1 MSPSEGVA
9 LLHIIRI
16 FCVMHANGCSY
27 QRRLSHGKA
36 CCHEGCVLREATFQ
50 SSSTTPE
57 RMIHPKLLR
66 EYDMSGRGLRS
77 VC

>member
-9 LLHIIRI
+9 LLHFR
-16 FCVMHANGCSY
+16 VMHANGCSY
-27 QRRLSHGKA
+27 QRRLSPGKA

-66 EYDMSGRGLRS
+66 KYDMSGRWLLLS
-77 VC
+77 VQG